1 VDWIAVPSTNSA
13 TQWFGRYCNHCG
25 VTDPNVDFHAL
36 RATFITYGSQQG
48 QDLSF
53 RMEIAGHSKG
63 TGVHQR
69 YIYDGTPLTKLK
81 AEVDSINYPIRI
93 PRR

>member
-1 VDWIAVPSTNSA
+1 VV
-13 TQWFGRYCNHCG
+13 
-25 VTDPNVDFHAL
+25 DPNVDFHAL

-48 QDLSF
+48 QDLSR

-63 TGVHQR
+63 SSIHQN
-69 YIYDGTPLTKLK
+69 YIYVGTPLAKLK
-81 AEVDSINYPIRI
+81 AEVDSISYPIRI